1 MVDAVIR
8 IFEAT
13 ATSFET
19 NGLGYLPDVLECE
32 VVEERNGEFEL
43 TMKYPTTGVRY
54 SELEMRK
61 LLVVKSNPYSDPQP
75 FRIYEI
81 SKPINRVVTVYAE
94 HISYDMSGIP
104 VKPFTAN
111 KVGGALEGLKYYSAV
126 NCPFDFY
133 TDKNTSSNFKISTP
147 KSLKSSLGGS
157 DGSILDVYGG
167 EYEFDGLQVNLWN
180 HRGMNRGVTI
190 RYGKNLTSLEQE
202 ENCANVYT
210 GVYPYWYS
218 DDEGLMELPQ
228 KIVPTPGTF
237 NYQKVM
243 VLDLSYEWDTKP
255 TEEELLARTERY
267 INDNNIGVPKI
278 SIDVSFVNL
287 TDSKEFE
294 VSSLFET
301 IHLCDTVTVEFPEL
315 GVKATA
321 KCIKTKY
328 NPLTDKYTILS
339 LGDAKPNFADTLT
352 DNNDK
357 LADAFDQILDT
368 ELNSLKKDMDTDL
381 DETAAALRKEAE
393 EAAAALKKA
402 QEEGDA
408 SIRSDTDKKFDDAE
422 ESVNQRFIQVNERF
436 AILDGVIIDLDTD
449 IGQKLESVG
458 QNIDDIEGDISNL
471 FIGLGAA
478 NQGIGD
484 INKDL
489 QGIDGDISGLQSSV
503 ASLDKELKTGL
514 ATEATNRELA
524 IASATKK
531 ITGNLGGYVVLHSS
545 TNADYPDEILIM
557 DTDNINTAK
566 KIWRWNSSGLGY
578 SKTGYNGPY
587 GLAMTNNGVIVA
599 DYIQSGVMSA
609 DRIKGGTLTLG
620 GGNNGNGAFA
630 LLDQNNNVIGVMNN
644 AGIQMLRG
652 QIKGPSVM
660 VGGAANGN
668 GIISVFDQNNNVV
681 GLFNNA
687 GVQILKGQIKGPLV
701 EVGGV
706 GNQDGYINVRDA
718 DGNIIG
724 QWSNN
729 GLFAEKAVIKGD
741 VVSSKTL
748 DEDEYDAKLGLVT
761 FYNVSGSGVKEMQE
775 YGFAVNGGMALTKYG
790 LRGADYF
797 SLQTL
802 PGDKGGNFFEMWFD
816 NGNRLNGGAFWE
828 LVCQNTSGTG
838 RYVMEYMP
846 NTGTIPGGSLLFDQV
861 SCFFNGDTRGFIF
874 KSLAGS
880 SGGEGLICKSES
892 SWQGLRVYRGTA
904 SSIRYKDVLRDM
916 TAEDV
921 EEFYK
926 IQPVLAKYKDG
937 ILSEDDE
944 RCGIYH
950 AMFIAEDVNEYF
962 SYAVDHNE
970 EGQPENWNYRVIIPA
985 MFQMLKSQKEEIDLL
1000 KMKVTKLEEILKE
1013 G

>member
-61 LLVVKSNPYSDPQP
+61 LLLVKSNPYSDPQP

-111 KVGGALEGLKYYSAV
+111 EVGTALEGLKYYSAV
-126 NCPFDFY
+126 ECPFFFY
-133 TDKNTSSNFKISTP
+133 TDKNTSSNFKISVP

-167 EYEFDGLQVNLWN
+167 EYEFDGFRVNLWN

-190 RYGKNLTSLEQE
+190 RYGKNLTSIEQE
-202 ENCANVYT
+202 ENCSNVYT

-218 DDEGLMELPQ
+218 DDEGLMELTQ
-228 KIVPTPGTF
+228 KIVQTPGTF
-237 NYQKVM
+237 NYQKVL

-255 TEEELLARTERY
+255 TEEEILVRTERY
-267 INDNNIGVPKI
+267 IKDNNIGVPKV

-294 VSSLFET
+294 VANFFET

-328 NPLTDKYTILS
+328 NPLTDKYTMIS

-368 ELNSLKKDMDTDL
+368 ELSNLKKDIDADL
-381 DETAAALRKEAE
+381 DETAEALRKETEDKLNEAE
-393 EAAAALKKA
+393 KE
-402 QEEGDA
+402 
-408 SIRSDTDKKFDDAE
+408 
-422 ESVNQRFIQVNERF
+422 VNQRFTLVNERF
-436 AILDGVIIDLDTD
+436 AILDDTIIDLDTD
-449 IGQKLESVG
+449 IGQKLASVG
-458 QNIDDIEGDISNL
+458 QNIDDIEGDINNL
-471 FIGLGAA
+471 FTGMGNVN
-478 NQGIGD
+478 NQIGD

-489 QGIDGDISGLQSSV
+489 QAIDGDISGLQGSV
-503 ASLDKELKTGL
+503 TSLEKELQTGL
-514 ATEATNRELA
+514 KTEATNRELA

-531 ITGNLGGYVVLHSS
+531 ITGNLGGYVVIHSS

-557 DTDNINTAK
+557 DTNNINTAK
-566 KIWRWNSSGLGY
+566 KIWRWNNSGLGY

-587 GLAMTNNGVIVA
+587 GLAMTQNGVIVA
-599 DYIQSGVMSA
+599 DYIQTGVMSA

-652 QIKGPSVM
+652 QIKGPSIM
-660 VGGAANGN
+660 VGGANNGN
-668 GIISVFDQNNNVV
+668 GIISVYDQNNNVV

-687 GVQILKGQIKGPLV
+687 GVQILKGKVKGPTI
-701 EVGGV
+701 EAGGMS
-706 GNQDGYINVRDA
+706 NTDGEIIIRDA

-724 QWSNN
+724 RWNKD

-741 VVSSKTL
+741 IITSKSL
-748 DEDEYDAKLGLVT
+748 DETEYDAKLGLVE
-761 FYNVSGSGVKEMQE
+761 FYNSTWNGTTKMSE

-797 SLQTL
+797 CIQTL
-802 PGDKGGNFFEMWFD
+802 PGDKSGVFFEMWFD
-816 NGNRLNGGAFWE
+816 NGDRLGDHAFWE
-828 LVCQNTSGTG
+828 VVVHNSSGGG
-838 RYVMEYMP
+838 RYIMEYIP
-846 NTGTIPGGSLLFDQV
+846 NTDAIPGGSLLFDQV
-861 SCFFNGDTRGFIF
+861 TCYFNGEQKGFIF
-874 KSLAGS
+874 RQLATT
-880 SGGEGLICKSES
+880 SGGDNLTCYFDSAWNGY
-892 SWQGLRVYRGTA
+892 RVYRIPA
-904 SSIRYKDVLRDM
+904 SSIRYKEVLRDM
-916 TAEDV
+916 TKDDIENL
-921 EEFYK
+921 YN
-926 IQPVLAKYKDG
+926 IQPVIAKYKDE
-937 ILSEDDE
+937 ILSETDE
-944 RCGIYH
+944 RYDKYH
-950 AMFIAEDVNEYF
+950 PMFIAEN
-962 SYAVDHNE
+962 VDEFFPEGANHNQD
-970 EGQPENWNYRVIIPA
+970 GSVENWNHRVMIPA
-985 MFQMLKSQKEEIDLL
+985 MFQMIKSQKEEIDLL
-1000 KMKVTKLEEILKE
+1000 KMKVSKLEEILKE
-1013 G
+1013 A